1 MEHRQV
7 IMIEE
12 LGVMAKQKSS
22 VKTRESVMNVTTTQH
37 STVVR
42 NNWGLSI
49 AGTRITLY
57 DIMDYL
63 KADWPPRLI
72 RNWLNLTEKQMAD
85 AMEYI
90 EKHRSEVEH
99 EYQLVL
105 ENSEKLRQYWE
116 ERNREHFAKIA
127 NLPKNGTN

>member
-1 MEHRQV
+1 MDETNTS
-7 IMIEE
+7 
-12 LGVMAKQKSS
+12 L
-22 VKTRESVMNVTTTQH
+22 T
-37 STVVR
+37 TVVR

-49 AGTRITLY
+49 VGTRITLY

-72 RNWLNLTEKQMAD
+72 RNWLNLTEKQMTD

-90 EKHRSEVEH
+90 ETHRSEVEQ

-105 ENSEKLRQYWE
+105 ENSENIRQYWE
-116 ERNREHFAKIA
+116 ERNQEHFANIA
-127 NLPKNGTN
+127 NLPQNGKKEIRAKLQARKARLEQK

>member
-1 MEHRQV
+1 
-7 IMIEE
+7 
-12 LGVMAKQKSS
+12 MAKQ
-22 VKTRESVMNVTTTQH
+22 ESFTQP

-42 NNWGLSI
+42 NNWGLAI

-63 KADWPPRLI
+63 KANWPPGLI

-85 AMEYI
+85 VLAYI
-90 EKHRSEVEH
+90 EQHRAEVEQ

-105 ENSEKLRQYWE
+105 KNTEQIRQYWE
-116 ERNREHFAKIA
+116 DRNREHFAEIA
-127 NLPKNGTN
+127 NLPKNGKDEIRAKLQARKARLGQK

>member
-1 MEHRQV
+1 MDETHT
-7 IMIEE
+7 
-12 LGVMAKQKSS
+12 SP
-22 VKTRESVMNVTTTQH
+22 T
-37 STVVR
+37 TVVR
-42 NNWGLSI
+42 NTWGLSI

-90 EKHRSEVEH
+90 EKHRTEVEQ
-99 EYQLVL
+99 EYQRVL

-116 ERNREHFAKIA
+116 ERNREHFAKMA
-127 NLPKNGTN
+127 NLPKNGKKEIRAKLQARKARLEQK